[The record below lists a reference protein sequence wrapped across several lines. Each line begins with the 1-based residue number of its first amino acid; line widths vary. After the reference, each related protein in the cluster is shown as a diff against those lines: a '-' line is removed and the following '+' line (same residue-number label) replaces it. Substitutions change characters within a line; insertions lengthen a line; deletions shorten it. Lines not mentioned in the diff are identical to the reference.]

1 MNDLDELNIHGEL
14 MEAKPSGSDGR
25 RPNPRSRRGAT
36 AAEFALTAPVFIL
49 FLLASFEFG
58 WLNVLRHTSDNAAY
72 EAARY
77 AMVPGGTAAEAKAK
91 ANSILNIIGARGA
104 VVTVNPATITTTT
117 KEVTVSIDI
126 PLKKNAL
133 VVPKFTGKK
142 TLHSE
147 ATMRTERAQ

>member
-1 MNDLDELNIHGEL
+1 M
-14 MEAKPSGSDGR
+14 
-25 RPNPRSRRGAT
+25 
-36 AAEFALTAPVFIL
+36 FVL
-49 FLLASFEFG
+49 FLMASFEFG
-58 WLNVLRHTSDNAAY
+58 WLNVLRHTADNAAY

-91 ANSILNIIGARGA
+91 ANSILKIIGARGA
-104 VVTVNPATITTTT
+104 VVTVTPSTLTSTSD
-117 KEVTVSIDI
+117 EVTVSIDI
-126 PLKKNAL
+126 PLKSNAI

>member
-1 MNDLDELNIHGEL
+1 
-14 MEAKPSGSDGR
+14 MEAKSPEKSGR
-25 RPNPRSRRGAT
+25 RRRGSRLGAT
-36 AAEFALTAPVFIL
+36 AAEFAFTAPVFVL
-49 FLLASFEFG
+49 FLMASFEFG
-58 WLNVLRHTSDNAAY
+58 WLNVLRHTADNAAY

-91 ANSILNIIGARGA
+91 ANSILKIIGARGA
-104 VVTVNPATITTTT
+104 VVTVTPSTLTSTSD
-117 KEVTVSIDI
+117 EVTVSIDI
-126 PLKKNAL
+126 PLKSNAI